1 MNIFFLYLVR
11 AQILSEVNHFC
22 LQNRCLCLRMQ
33 KRTRFGGKELDNFQ
47 ERCRTNPLA
56 PKSHFPISSTYPPTV
71 IPYTPKCHPSTRER
85 LQECTR
91 DRRAVFLGVWGG
103 VRLPLICIPS
113 PTQLSTAHIN
123 PPPHP
128 SYNHRSEISMPIVRL
143 RRAPLLYL
151 LTMWSTQLLT

>member
-1 MNIFFLYLVR
+1 MNIFFLYLVG

-71 IPYTPKCHPSTRER
+71 IPYTPKSHPSTRER

-91 DRRAVFLGVWGG
+91 DRRAVCVGWWGG
-103 VRLPLICIPS
+103 GSSTPHLYSLPHTTEHCTYQPPAPS
-113 PTQLSTAHIN
+113 L
-123 PPPHP
+123 
-128 SYNHRSEISMPIVRL
+128 V
-143 RRAPLLYL
+143 
-151 LTMWSTQLLT
+151 